1 MHRPL
6 SSAASSN
13 SNKENKSP
21 AAVNRTAPIGMAA
34 KSSLVSSGA
43 LRVPRPSGLNPS
55 SLSSGKI
62 PIAQKVIKPGQQ
74 NLHGDQAANSD
85 LCVNR
90 ATSSHPEQPVI
101 LSTAISE
108 AASANQVVSQVS
120 NVSAIARPSSD
131 LANTECVNDQENHS
145 AHKECGQ
152 DSVSASVQEEP
163 ARKTSWAL
171 SDFDIGKPLGRGKF
185 GNVYLAREKR
195 SQHVVA
201 LKVLFKAQLA
211 KAGVEHQLRR
221 EIEIQSHLR
230 HPGILRLYGYFYDQS
245 RVYLILE
252 YAARGELYKELQ
264 RLGQLPEDRA
274 AYHVGSLAAALRYC
288 HSKGVIHRDIKP
300 ENLLVDGRG
309 EVFVFVVTPT
319 EKMRPLITIDST
331 GSHCGLR
338 LVGARA
344 TCRSCSRGNRSQ
356 AAYAVR
362 NLGLSTA

>member
-1 MHRPL
+1 M
-6 SSAASSN
+6 
-13 SNKENKSP
+13 
-21 AAVNRTAPIGMAA
+21 TA

-43 LRVPRPSGLNPS
+43 LRVPRVSVSNISSTGAPIAVKTTKPFSQLSLQTANSSDPCINRAV
-55 SLSSGKI
+55 SLSKLLVEKSVTVS
-62 PIAQKVIKPGQQ
+62 PIERESETAPI
-74 NLHGDQAANSD
+74 LAARASELLSANSGGD
-85 LCVNR
+85 SSVNAER
-90 ATSSHPEQPVI
+90 NESQPS
-101 LSTAISE
+101 L
-108 AASANQVVSQVS
+108 
-120 NVSAIARPSSD
+120 P
-131 LANTECVNDQENHS
+131 
-145 AHKECGQ
+145 AHKECEQ
-152 DSVSASVQEEP
+152 ASAAAGVQEAP

-264 RLGQLPEDRA
+264 RLGRLPEDRA
-274 AYHVGSLAAALRYC
+274 AYHVGSLAAALRYG

-309 EVFVFVVTPT
+309 EVCNFNLNSSSKCSSSYSPT
-319 EKMRPLITIDST
+319 
-331 GSHCGLR
+331 
-338 LVGARA
+338 A
-344 TCRSCSRGNRSQ
+344 
-356 AAYAVR
+356 
-362 NLGLSTA
+362 LS